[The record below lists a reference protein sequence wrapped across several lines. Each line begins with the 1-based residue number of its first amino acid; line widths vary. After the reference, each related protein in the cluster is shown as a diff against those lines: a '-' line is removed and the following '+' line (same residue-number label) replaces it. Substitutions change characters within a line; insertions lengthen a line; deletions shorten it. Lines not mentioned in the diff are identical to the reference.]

1 MPSLILSEV
10 SLSFGA
16 RTILQAVNFTL
27 PKGRKVA
34 LAGANGSGKS
44 TLMRILVGEL
54 APDSGAVIRE
64 RDTRVAYLPQ
74 AVGVTAG
81 ALATGAP
88 APEVTVYAEVE
99 TAFRTGERLEG
110 ELRALEEQLG
120 RQQEDSPAVRGL
132 LERHHELQ
140 ERLESS
146 GYHRRREAIERVLQ
160 GLGFARCQF
169 REPVGSFSQGWQ
181 TRVALARVL
190 CESGDIL
197 LLDEPTNFLDLEARQ
212 WLESHLRETR
222 AAVLAVS
229 HDRAF
234 LDATMEAVAEL
245 YQGRL
250 TQYPGSF
257 SAYERRRLQELE
269 RVAQAYERQQEEIA
283 RLEAFIRRF
292 RYNASKARLVQSR
305 VGALERLGRIEPP
318 PVRRAMSF
326 TFPDP
331 PRGPDVCLVADS
343 LEKRYGQ
350 TVALAGVS
358 LELLRG
364 EKVVLVGPNGAGKS
378 TLMRILAGR
387 EEPTGGTLRYAAGLR
402 YGYYSPEELD
412 SLGEDSSVLELV
424 ESWAP
429 TALVPSARNLLGAFL
444 FRDEEVHKSVAVL
457 SGGERSRLALLRLL
471 LQPGAALFL
480 DEPTNHLDLQSKDVL
495 LETLRRYRGT
505 IVFVS
510 HDRLF
515 IEGLATRVVE
525 LREGRAR
532 LFPGDYGYYLWR
544 TETERGAEEPGAGP
558 RGAATRATA
567 AGATGPTDGAAAGE
581 ASASQLS
588 RLEDKRLQRELRRL
602 AREEEQ
608 LLQDLEALHREREGL
623 EHSLA
628 QEEVYRDG
636 EQVRR
641 LKGELEENQRRQ
653 AALSGRWEE
662 LERERRRLS
671 GVRGVA

>member
-16 RTILQAVNFTL
+16 RTVLQAVNFVL
-27 PKGRKVA
+27 PRGRKVA
-34 LAGANGSGKS
+34 LSGANGSGKS

-54 APDSGAVIRE
+54 PPDSGSVLRE
-64 RDTRVAYLPQ
+64 RETRVAYLPQ

-81 ALATGAP
+81 ALA
-88 APEVTVYAEVE
+88 PEVTVYAEVE
-99 TAFRTGERLEG
+99 TAFRAGEHMER

-120 RQQEDSPAVRGL
+120 HQQEDSPAVHGL

-140 ERLESS
+140 DRLESS
-146 GYHRRREAIERVLQ
+146 GYHRRRETIERVLQ
-160 GLGFARCQF
+160 GLGFGRLQL
-169 REPVGSFSQGWQ
+169 REPVGGLSQGWQ
-181 TRVALARVL
+181 MRVALARVL
-190 CESGDIL
+190 CEAGDIL

-212 WLESHLRETR
+212 WLESHLRDTR
-222 AAVLAVS
+222 AGVLVVS

-234 LDATMEAVAEL
+234 LDATVESVAEL

-257 SAYERRRLQELE
+257 SAYEQRRLQELE
-269 RVAQAYERQQEEIA
+269 RVAQAYERQQEQIA
-283 RLEAFIRRF
+283 RMEAFIRRF

-305 VGALERLGRIEPP
+305 VGALERLARIEPP
-318 PVRRAMSF
+318 PVRKAMRF
-326 TFPDP
+326 AFPDP
-331 PRGPDVCLVADS
+331 PRGPDVCLVAEG
-343 LEKRYGQ
+343 LEKRYGEAL
-350 TVALAGVS
+350 ALAGVS

-387 EEPTGGTLRYAAGLR
+387 EQPTRGTLRYAEGLR

-412 SLGEDSSVLELV
+412 SLGEELSVLELV

-429 TALVPSARNLLGAFL
+429 TELVPAARNLLGAFL
-444 FRDEEVHKSVAVL
+444 FRDDEVYKRVAVL

-471 LQPGAALFL
+471 LQPSAALFL

-505 IVFVS
+505 VVFVS

-515 IEGLATRVVE
+515 IEALATRVVE

-532 LFPGDYGYYLWR
+532 LFPGDYAYYLWR
-544 TETERGAEEPGAGP
+544 SETERTAE
-558 RGAATRATA
+558 
-567 AGATGPTDGAAAGE
+567 AAA
-581 ASASQLS
+581 ARPVPSVQAAAVSASQLS
-588 RLEDKRLQRELRRL
+588 RLEDKRQQRELRRL

-608 LLQDLEALHREREGL
+608 ILDSLEALHSQRQGL
-623 EHSLA
+623 EQALS

-641 LKGELEENQRRQ
+641 LKGELEDNQRRQ
-653 AALSGRWEE
+653 EALSGRWEE
-662 LERERRRLS
+662 LERERRRLT
-671 GVRGVA
+671 GVQGVA